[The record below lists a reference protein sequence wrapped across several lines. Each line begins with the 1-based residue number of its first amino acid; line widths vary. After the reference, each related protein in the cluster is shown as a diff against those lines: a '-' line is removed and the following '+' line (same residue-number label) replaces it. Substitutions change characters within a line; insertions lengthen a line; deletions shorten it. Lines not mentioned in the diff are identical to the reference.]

1 MLVSDLPPLWTA
13 LWFLVPVLAIGIWVA
28 WSDMKFMKIPNTA
41 VLAMAAAYLVIGPIA
56 LGFQLYLWGIALG
69 LITLV
74 VGFVASSARLV
85 GAGDAKFAAAMAPY
99 FAGTSLPMVMTLFA
113 GCLLAAFAAHRLMR
127 LVPPFRAATP
137 DWQSWTHRK
146 FPMGLALSGTI
157 CFYFLLGLLI
167 SARISP

>member
-1 MLVSDLPPLWTA
+1 MVTSDLPPLWTA
-13 LWFLVPVLAIGIWVA
+13 LWFLAPVLAIGIWVA

-56 LGFQLYLWGIALG
+56 LGLNLYLWGIALG
-69 LITLV
+69 LITLA
-74 VGFVASSARLV
+74 VGFFASTARLV

-99 FAGTSLPMVMTLFA
+99 FAGSTPAMVFTLFA

-127 LVPPFRAATP
+127 MVPAFRAATP

>member
-1 MLVSDLPPLWTA
+1 MMISDLPSLWTA
-13 LWFLVPVLAIGIWVA
+13 LWFLAPVLAIGIWVA

-41 VLAMAAAYLVIGPIA
+41 VLALAAAFIVIGPVA
-56 LGFQLYLWGIALG
+56 LGFQLYLWGLALG
-69 LITLV
+69 LVTLLA
-74 VGFVASSARLV
+74 GFLASSARLV

-99 FAGTSLPMVMTLFA
+99 FAGSSPAMVFTLFA

-127 LVPPFRAATP
+127 LIPAFRAATP
-137 DWQSWTHRK
+137 DWLSWTHHK